1 MASPRAARTHPADRG
16 GVFARLVRGLS
27 RLLAWLVLSLVLSI
41 VLEWVG
47 MVYWWEEQGL
57 AHSADMLEFEIAL
70 VESELT
76 RSLLV
81 DEPAGFV
88 LGARDRVQ
96 ALLELTG
103 AAGFVHWAAARPSSA
118 SRSWSSHLHRIA
130 HPVSHFLLAALQ
142 VMQLFAV
149 RLAVLALAVP
159 AFVLFGVVGLIDG
172 LVQRDL
178 RRRGAGRESS
188 FIYHHARAAIPP
200 LLLAPFITYLA
211 LPVSLHPGWIV
222 LPAAMLVGVVTALA
236 AYSFKKYL

>member
-1 MASPRAARTHPADRG
+1 MANLHTARTHPGARA
-16 GVFARLVRGLS
+16 GVLTRLARSLS
-27 RLLAWLVLSLVLSI
+27 RLFAWLALSLVLSI

-57 AHSADMLEFEIAL
+57 AHSAAMLEFEIAL
-70 VESELT
+70 VESEFT

-88 LGARDRVQ
+88 LGARDRAQ

-103 AAGFVHWAAARPSSA
+103 VAGFVHWAAARPAGA
-118 SRSWSSHLHRIA
+118 SRGWHSYLHRIA
-130 HPVSHFLLAALQ
+130 QPVSHFALAALQ

-149 RLAVLALAVP
+149 RLAVLALAIP
-159 AFVLFGVVGLIDG
+159 AFVLFGCVGLIDG

-211 LPVSLHPGWIV
+211 LPTSLHPGWIV
-222 LPAAMLVGVVTALA
+222 LPAALLTGLAVALA
-236 AYSFKKYL
+236 ARSFKKYL

>member
-1 MASPRAARTHPADRG
+1 MIT
-16 GVFARLVRGLS
+16 RLVRGLS
-27 RLLAWLVLSLVLSI
+27 RLFAWLVLSLVLSI

-57 AHSADMLEFEIAL
+57 AHSAAMLEFEIAL

-76 RSLLV
+76 HSLLV
-81 DEPAGFV
+81 DEPADFV
-88 LGARDRVQ
+88 LRARDRAR
-96 ALLELTG
+96 ALLELSG
-103 AAGFVHWAAARPSSA
+103 VAGFVHWAAARPAGA
-118 SRSWSSHLHRIA
+118 SRGWTAHLHRIA

-159 AFVLFGVVGLIDG
+159 AFVLFGGVGLIDG

-188 FIYHHARAAIPP
+188 FVYHHARTAIPP
-200 LLLAPFITYLA
+200 LLVAPFITYLA

-222 LPAAMLVGVVTALA
+222 LPAALLTGLAVALTAR
-236 AYSFKKYL
+236 SFKKYL

>member
-1 MASPRAARTHPADRG
+1 MADPRTARAPAAVRA
-16 GVFARLVRGLS
+16 GVLTRLVRGLS
-27 RLLAWLVLSLVLSI
+27 RLLACLALSLVLSI

-57 AHSADMLEFEIAL
+57 AHSAAMLEFEIAL
-70 VESELT
+70 VQSELT

-81 DEPAGFV
+81 ADPAGLV
-88 LGARDRVQ
+88 LAARDRVR
-96 ALLELTG
+96 ALLESAG
-103 AAGFVHWAAARPSSA
+103 VAGFVYWAADRPSPA
-118 SRSWSSHLHRIA
+118 SRGWAAHLHRIA
-130 HPVSHFLLAALQ
+130 HRVSHFLLAGLQ

-188 FIYHHARAAIPP
+188 FIYHHARAAVAP
-200 LLLAPFITYLA
+200 LLLAPFIAYLA

-222 LPAAMLVGVVTALA
+222 LPAALLSSLAVALA
-236 AYSFKKYL
+236 VRSFKKYL